1 MVKPLL
7 KPLMARLLLPTLAKL
22 VGSTDDDGSGSL
34 LHLVLLLV
42 LGGILI
48 GTCLEVL
55 CHRYRVTWLPGCTLA
70 TLSGVVIGVLIR
82 VTNDPEDIPDELLFS
97 GNILFLVCLPII
109 LFDAGFSLRKKE
121 YLGSLFTIIAFSV
134 VGTLLSAFITGG
146 ILFGAGA
153 GGMCKALGWNEVMAY
168 SSILSATDALSSAG
182 IYSSLGVS
190 PALMTLVGGEGSLND
205 AISITMYQ
213 TYAGYLEDGPA
224 GENSG
229 SVLVRF
235 LMMLVG
241 SVSVGLFV
249 GVLATFVFRYVHIG
263 PTRDRGLMAFH
274 SWLAARF
281 GCTCRLRHQ
290 SGARGGLTTLDDA
303 SPLLLQAAASPA
315 AGGYHAAEGGGEE
328 AAGGGGGD
336 PTLMDPRSPK
346 HATGTAATRQPPEPA
361 TPAPAAGGGSAQLM
375 RPYSS
380 IHAVREGEGA
390 QPGAGGPA
398 GREGLDGFGAHGG
411 AGVVGGEVKPD
422 SSIFSQVSFVLTLA
436 YVSYMT
442 AEAFHLSGVVS
453 SLFCGIAMN
462 NFVRP
467 LMTAEGKAFS
477 EGTVRT
483 LSATADTSA
492 FFQVGVSIAL
502 TLGTS
507 AGINDRE
514 SVELLLWTLFAVL
527 VSRAVSVGLL
537 GTVVNYFRRADDAL
551 PVSWLLLLWHAG
563 LRGAGTYAFS
573 LVLPTANRS
582 LLVDVTAA
590 TVLFT
595 VCVLGPT
602 TLPAVYLL
610 GVEQQQGGHGH
621 GGGAAAAAKHAPIG
635 GASASDK
642 DAVAKMPHAVTVV
655 EGGVAYR
662 VFVQSGTRVMVPV
675 AEPTPAER
683 TASQLARF
691 DARLRLIVS
700 GIVRSD

>member
-1 MVKPLL
+1 MLKPLLL
-7 KPLMARLLLPTLAKL
+7 KPLTARLLLPTLAKL
-22 VGSTDDDGSGSL
+22 VGSTDDDGSPSL

-42 LGGILI
+42 LGGILV

-70 TLSGVVIGVLIR
+70 TLSGVAIGTLIR
-82 VTNDPEDIPDELLFS
+82 ATNDPEDIPDELLFS

-121 YLGSLFTIIAFSV
+121 YLGSLFTIVAFSV
-134 VGTLLSAFITGG
+134 VGTLVSAFLTGG

-153 GGMCKALGWNEVMAY
+153 GGLCTPLSWNEAMAY

-213 TYAGYLEDGPA
+213 TYAGFLEDGSA
-224 GENSG
+224 GETSG
-229 SVLVRF
+229 GVLGRF
-235 LMMLVG
+235 LLMLGG
-241 SVSVGLFV
+241 SVSVGLLV
-249 GVLATFVFRYVHIG
+249 GVVATFVFRYVHIG
-263 PTRDRGLMAFH
+263 PTRDPGLSAFH

-281 GCTCRLRHQ
+281 GCACRLRT
-290 SGARGGLTTLDDA
+290 SAGDAREDA
-303 SPLLLQAAASPA
+303 SPLLPDGGAAVDAL
-315 AGGYHAAEGGGEE
+315 
-328 AAGGGGGD
+328 AGGGVYHAVGSGSDAVDEAGAGAGD
-336 PTLMDPRSPK
+336 PSLVDPRSPT
-346 HATGTAATRQPPEPA
+346 HAAVAARRAAPS
-361 TPAPAAGGGSAQLM
+361 TPAAAPSSQLL
-375 RPYSS
+375 RPYAS

-390 QPGAGGPA
+390 QPGAGA
-398 GREGLDGFGAHGG
+398 RSGREGLDGFGAHGG

-442 AEAFHLSGVVS
+442 AEAFHLSGVVA

-514 SVELLLWTLFAVL
+514 SGELLLWTLLAVL
-527 VSRAVSVGLL
+527 ASRAVSVALL
-537 GTVVNYFRRADDAL
+537 GTFVNYFRRADDRL
-551 PVSWLLLLWHAG
+551 PVTWLLLLWHAG

-573 LVLPTANRS
+573 LVLPTAHRS

-602 TLPAVYLL
+602 TLPAVHLL
-610 GVEQQQGGHGH
+610 GVELQQGGAGH
-621 GGGAAAAAKHAPIG
+621 GAAGAAAAKQLPSG
-635 GASASDK
+635 GAGDGATK
-642 DAVAKMPHAVTVV
+642 AMPHAVTIM

-662 VFVQSGTRVMVPV
+662 VFVQSGTRVMMPV
-675 AEPTPAER
+675 DKPTPAER
-683 TASQLARF
+683 TASSLARL
-691 DARLRLIVS
+691 DAHLRYFVS
-700 GIVRSD
+700 GVVRSD